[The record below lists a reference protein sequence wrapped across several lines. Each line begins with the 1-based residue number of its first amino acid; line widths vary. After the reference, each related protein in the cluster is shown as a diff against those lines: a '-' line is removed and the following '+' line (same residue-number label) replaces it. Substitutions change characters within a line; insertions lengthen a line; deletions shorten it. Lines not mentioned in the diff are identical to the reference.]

1 MTSKGQ
7 LHSGVVKTTR
17 SGGGKVALEGDWQGE
32 DHGPTKYALK
42 FLDNFQSCLAGT
54 CHPFLSPLSSPI
66 DNVLEGSCTSPITL
80 IINFDLL
87 FGSSFPY
94 FSLLMMIL
102 N

>member
-17 SGGGKVALEGDWQGE
+17 SGGKKVTLEGDWPGE

-42 FLDNFQSCLAGT
+42 FIDNFQSCLSCLAGT
-54 CHPFLSPLSSPI
+54 CHPFLSPSSSPI
-66 DNVLEGSCTSPITL
+66 GNVLQRSCTSPITL
-80 IINFDLL
+80 IITFGLL

-94 FSLLMMIL
+94 FS
-102 N
+102 